1 MKKNL
6 IWFTIIAL
14 LAFLSYQAVTFFALE
29 EDKINSVYLIP
40 SDAIFIMEFDEPLEN
55 METLSKSALWDHL
68 QTNEQIHELSA
79 KVNTLDSLFQQ
90 ETDFL
95 NMIGERDVLL
105 SAHMIKRDDYAF
117 LYVIDMDKLSRLGVV
132 KNNINQLLSE
142 DFKVTKRTFKEVE
155 ITEITDLE
163 TYETLSIAFIKNQM
177 VASYTHSLVEKSIAE
192 FENPQIGRDLQFI
205 ELQKELKKNGLFRI
219 YLNHKLLTDYYKV
232 FSKEPSTLVQTLEEN
247 FNFSGFYIDEDDDR
261 LLTATGYS
269 SGNEV
274 MDALVKALDDS
285 GTGSIDA
292 TGVLPQETALYMS
305 FGFEDFTTLHESFYD
320 LLGEK
325 QPDMVKQYEDG
336 KRRVEKLI
344 DIDLEKDFYSWID
357 DEIAFATLPTGRQD
371 ADFPQ
376 LNEKDGLAVAFKTKD
391 VEDSNERLQFIEDQ
405 IKKTTPVKFQ
415 TVDYKGYD
423 IHYLDIKG
431 FFKLILGSLFE
442 NIEKPYY
449 TTIDEYVIFSNSPK
463 TLKLYIDSYEA
474 ENTLLSDEYYR
485 DFIDEFSNSSNV
497 FLYVDSNKLAHVSQ
511 SYLNSDS
518 KKELQNNETFFS
530 QFTQLGLELK
540 ADGNHFK
547 TKAVIHY
554 DADYDV
560 EALRL
565 EEATKDVP
573 FSILDIKKEEINKET
588 IFNIPDIF
596 PSDFTANSYETKFN
610 TGKTEMKVYL
620 KDGMPHGRYKLYYF
634 NGELKISGRF
644 KKGEKTGT
652 WRAYTREGKLF
663 HKEKF

>member
-1 MKKNL
+1 M
-6 IWFTIIAL
+6 I
-14 LAFLSYQAVTFFALE
+14 AFLSYKAVTFFALE

-68 QTNEQIHELSA
+68 QTNDAIHEMSA
-79 KVNTLDSLFQQ
+79 KVNALDSLFQQ
-90 ETDFL
+90 KAGVF

-117 LYVIDMDKLSRLGVV
+117 LYVVDMDKLSRLGMV
-132 KNNINQLLSE
+132 KNNINQLLNE
-142 DFKVTKRTFKEVE
+142 DFKVTKRLYNETE
-155 ITEITDLE
+155 ITEVTDKD

-177 VASYTHSLVEKSIAE
+177 VASYTHTLVEKSINE
-192 FENPQIGRDLQFI
+192 YQNPQIGRDLQFLEI
-205 ELQKELKKNGLFRI
+205 QKELKKNGLFRV

-232 FSKEPSTLVQTLEEN
+232 FSNETSPIIQTLEEN
-247 FNFSGFYIDEDDDR
+247 FNYSGFYIEEDDDR

-274 MDALVKALDDS
+274 MDALVKALDES

-292 TGVLPQETALYMS
+292 ISVLPQETALYMS
-305 FGFEDFTTLHESFYD
+305 FGFEDFSSLHESFYG
-320 LLGEK
+320 LLGEN
-325 QPDMVKQYEDG
+325 QPDLVKEYESG
-336 KRRVEKLI
+336 KRRVEDII

-357 DEIAFATLPTGRQD
+357 DEIAFAK

-391 VEDSNERLQFIEDQ
+391 VARSRERLQYIENQ

-415 TVDYKGYD
+415 TVDYKSYD
-423 IHYLDIKG
+423 IHYLNIKG

-449 TTIDEYVIFSNSPK
+449 TTIDEYVVFSNSPV
-463 TLKLYIDSYEA
+463 TLKLYIDAYESKK
-474 ENTLLSDEYYR
+474 TLFTDEYYR
-485 DFIDEFSNSSNV
+485 EFIDEFSNSSNV
-497 FLYVDSNKLAHVSQ
+497 FLYVDTNKMAHVSQ

-518 KKELQNNETFFS
+518 KKELQNSENFFS

-554 DADYDV
+554 DADYDA

-565 EEATKDVP
+565 EKKTEGIP
-573 FSILDIKKEEINKET
+573 FSVLDIKKEEISKKT
-588 IFNIPDIF
+588 IFNIPEIF
-596 PSDFTANSYETKFN
+596 PSDFTANNYETKFH

-620 KDGMPHGRYKLYYF
+620 KDGIPHGRYKLYYL

-652 WRAYTREGKLF
+652 WRAYTREGKLY

>member
-1 MKKNL
+1 MSKKKI
-6 IWFTIIAL
+6 IWFSIIAIL
-14 LAFLSYQAVTFFALE
+14 VFLGYQAVTFFALE

-68 QTNEQIHELSA
+68 QTNDAIHEMSA

-90 ETDFL
+90 KADVFNL
-95 NMIGERDVLL
+95 IGERDILL

-117 LYVIDMDKLSRLGVV
+117 LYVVDMDKLSRLGVV
-132 KNNINQLLSE
+132 KNNINQLLNE
-142 DFKVTKRTFKEVE
+142 DFKVTKRLYKQTE
-155 ITEITDLE
+155 ITEVTDLD
-163 TYETLSIAFIKNQM
+163 TYETLSIAFVKNQM
-177 VASYTHSLVEKSIAE
+177 VASYTHTLVEKSIDE
-192 FENPQIGRDLQFI
+192 YENPQIGRDLQFLEI
-205 ELQKELKKNGLFRI
+205 QKELKKKGLFRF

-232 FSKEPSTLVQTLEEN
+232 FSNEPSPIVQTLEEN
-247 FNFSGFYIDEDDDR
+247 FNYSGFYIEEDDDR
-261 LLTATGYS
+261 LMTATGYS
-269 SGNEV
+269 SGNIV
-274 MDALVKALDDS
+274 MDALVKALDES

-292 TGVLPQETALYMS
+292 TSILPRETALYMS
-305 FGFEDFTTLHESFYD
+305 FGFEDFATLHKSFYN

-325 QPDMVKQYEDG
+325 QPDVVKEYESG
-336 KRRVEKLI
+336 KKSVEEFI

-357 DEIAFATLPTGRQD
+357 DEIAFAK

-391 VEDSNERLQFIEDQ
+391 VDDSNERLQHIENQ
-405 IKKTTPVKFQ
+405 IRKTTPVKFQ

-423 IHYLDIKG
+423 IHYLNIKG

-449 TTIDEYVIFSNSPK
+449 TTINEYVVFSNSPV
-463 TLKLYIDSYEA
+463 TLKLYIDAYESQK
-474 ENTLLSDEYYR
+474 TLFTDEYYR

-497 FLYVDSNKLAHVSQ
+497 FLYVDTNRLAHASQ
-511 SYLNSDS
+511 TYLNTDS
-518 KKELQNNETFFS
+518 KKELQNNENFFS

-540 ADGNHFK
+540 ADDNHFK

-565 EEATKDVP
+565 EEKTKDIP
-573 FSILDIKKEEINKET
+573 FSVLDIKKEEISKET
-588 IFNIPDIF
+588 IFNIPEIF
-596 PSDFTANSYETKFN
+596 PSDFTSNSYETKFN

-620 KDGMPHGRYKLYYF
+620 KDGMPHGRYKLYHI